1 MAHTICGVCFSLNK
15 STSYLSL
22 CLSLNSF
29 CIETSRTWAS
39 LSLETKCETVG
50 SSSNLSY
57 MVSASGFIICLTEQ
71 RTHLPWNWKTQ
82 ILSGKGYS
90 KHKTTYI
97 RLELSF
103 KFEWLSPVKSLL
115 MCEWKAREFRKASG
129 EKNNPRSQQ
138 DFKRKLHFTSSHVC
152 VCVCVCVCVFP
163 CASSRVQWILSN
175 SMRPRGL
182 QPTRLFCPRDY
193 PGKNTGVGCHLLLQ
207 GIFLIQGSNPHLLCL
222 LHWQALLLSQLKSH
236 LHVVNCY
243 FIISSW
249 KMIRH

>member
-97 RLELSF
+97 WLELSF

-152 VCVCVCVCVFP
+152 VCVCVCVRILA
-163 CASSRVQWILSN
+163 CAVNPFKLYATPWTAAHQTLLSTRLPRQEHWSGLPSPSSGDLPHPGIKSTSPVSPALTGITAEPTEVSSSRS
-175 SMRPRGL
+175 
-182 QPTRLFCPRDY
+182 
-193 PGKNTGVGCHLLLQ
+193 
-207 GIFLIQGSNPHLLCL
+207 
-222 LHWQALLLSQLKSH
+222 
-236 LHVVNCY
+236 
-243 FIISSW
+243 
-249 KMIRH
+249 

>member
-152 VCVCVCVCVFP
+152 VCVCVCVCFRAHPRVCSESFQILCDP
-163 CASSRVQWILSN
+163 VDCSPPDSSVHEITQARTLEWVAISFFRGSSSSRDQIHISCVSCIDRHYCWANWSL
-175 SMRPRGL
+175 
-182 QPTRLFCPRDY
+182 
-193 PGKNTGVGCHLLLQ
+193 
-207 GIFLIQGSNPHLLCL
+207 IFT
-222 LHWQALLLSQLKSH
+222 
-236 LHVVNCY
+236 
-243 FIISSW
+243 
-249 KMIRH
+249 